1 MSRNINI
8 VNKRAKFDYE
18 FIRNEVAGIVL
29 TGTEVKSIFA
39 GKLSLSE
46 SFCIFDN
53 DELFIRNSNIPETD
67 SPYSHKSTRD
77 RKLLLKKV
85 ELNRLKKELV
95 KGLTIVPYRVFCN
108 DKGLL
113 KVEIFLAKGKNHA
126 NKKESLKEKDIKRDM
141 EKELKIK

>member
-1 MSRNINI
+1 MSRNVNI
-8 VNKRAKFDYE
+8 VNKKAKFDYE
-18 FIRNEVAGIVL
+18 FIRNETCGIVL

-46 SFCIFDN
+46 SFCLFVDG
-53 DELFIRNSNIPETD
+53 ELFIRNSNIPETD
-67 SPYSHKSTRD
+67 SPYTHKATKD

-95 KGLTIVPYRVFCN
+95 KGLTIIPYRVFCN

-113 KVEIFLAKGKNHA
+113 KVEIFLCKGKNHA

-141 EKELKIK
+141 EKELKIN

>member
-8 VNKRAKFDYE
+8 VNKKAKFDYE
-18 FIRNEVAGIVL
+18 FIRNEIAGAVL

-46 SFCIFDN
+46 SFCLFVDG
-53 DELFIRNSNIPETD
+53 ELFIRNSSIPETD
-67 SPYSHKSTRD
+67 SPYTHRATRD

-113 KVEIFLAKGKNHA
+113 KVEIFLCKGKNHA

>member
-1 MSRNINI
+1 MSRDINI
-8 VNKRAKFDYE
+8 VNKKSKFDYE
-18 FIRNEVAGIVL
+18 FIHNEIAGIVL

-46 SFCIFDN
+46 SFCLFVN

-67 SPYSHKSTRD
+67 SPYTHKATRD
-77 RKLLLKKV
+77 RKLLLKKT

-113 KVEIFLAKGKNHA
+113 KVEIFLAKGKNHQ
-126 NKKESLKEKDIKRDM
+126 NKKESLKEKDIKR
-141 EKELKIK
+141 EIEVNFKYK